1 MYKKSG
7 TSRKEKDKMIHK
19 KILDK
24 KKKRI
29 RELER
34 EIDSKDRKISRLER
48 KSGRSGSTSSGKHSD
63 REHWKEIASTDR
75 PQQSAGE
82 APPERSRQ
90 QESADR
96 TVDLIGQAFVNWCN
110 DAGAAMVDRHSMFA
124 KRLKEGLP
132 EADLQRIFRER
143 NAAGIVFAD
152 DVQDAVEYWLVR
164 VDGKDFL
171 LPQPQRSGFRE
182 VEECFQANCTSP
194 KEIREF
200 EPAELQSSGG
210 KYELKSEGQLA

>member
-1 MYKKSG
+1 
-7 TSRKEKDKMIHK
+7 MI
-19 KILDK
+19 
-24 KKKRI
+24 
-29 RELER
+29 
-34 EIDSKDRKISRLER
+34 
-48 KSGRSGSTSSGKHSD
+48 GR
-63 REHWKEIASTDR
+63 
-75 PQQSAGE
+75 
-82 APPERSRQ
+82 
-90 QESADR
+90 
-96 TVDLIGQAFVNWCN
+96 AFVKWCK

-124 KRLKEGLP
+124 NRLEEGLP
-132 EADLQRIFRER
+132 EAELQRIFREK

-182 VEECFQANCTSP
+182 VEKCFQANCTSP

-210 KYELKSEGQLA
+210 KYELKSEGRLA